1 MQPLLV
7 LKQLEHN
14 VVLVQQLIKFKQRHW
29 MLFNHRR
36 IWIYIYCNLMLISTD
51 FSWNDEVSVLEVQE
65 SLTLHILYTL

>member
-14 VVLVQQLIKFKQRHW
+14 VVLVQQLIKFKQCHQ
-29 MLFNHRR
+29 FNHRR
-36 IWIYIYCNLMLISTD
+36 IYCNLMLISTD